1 MSYDFFCDL
10 NHKNIAL
17 TFNKTYN
24 LLPESSQ
31 ILSSTK
37 VINMRNLLKK
47 LLVAYIN
54 AYKDIPLGGMH

>member
-1 MSYDFFCDL
+1 M